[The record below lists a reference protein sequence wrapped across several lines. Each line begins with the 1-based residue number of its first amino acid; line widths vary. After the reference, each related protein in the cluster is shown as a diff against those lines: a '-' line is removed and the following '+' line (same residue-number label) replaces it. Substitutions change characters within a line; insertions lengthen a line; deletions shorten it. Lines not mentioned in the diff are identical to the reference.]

1 MAKIVEVTK
10 QGLERD
16 IHNGLS
22 RKEMAAK
29 YGISTITLASV
40 LKQVG
45 LSNKR
50 GPQVIVKIVDIEEY
64 NRQQDTIVTDNI
76 TEDNVSEVL
85 SSFKEFV
92 SEDDD
97 IVGEL

>member
-10 QGLERD
+10 QGLESD

-22 RKEMAAK
+22 RKEMATK

-50 GPQVIVKIVDIEEY
+50 GPQVIVKIVDVEEY
-64 NRQQDTIVTDNI
+64 NNSQNQVTTDNI
-76 TEDNVSEVL
+76 VENNTIYDSNIKDIISEN
-85 SSFKEFV
+85 
-92 SEDDD
+92 DI

>member
-10 QGLERD
+10 QGLESD

-22 RKEMAAK
+22 RKEMATK

-50 GPQVIVKIVDIEEY
+50 GPQVIVKIVDVEEY
-64 NRQQDTIVTDNI
+64 NNSQYNAATDSIVEDNI
-76 TEDNVSEVL
+76 PEMASN
-85 SSFKEFV
+85 FKEFV

>member
-10 QGLERD
+10 QGLEND

-76 TEDNVSEVL
+76 TEDYVSEVL

>member
-1 MAKIVEVTK
+1 MYW
-10 QGLERD
+10 LFP
-16 IHNGLS
+16 
-22 RKEMAAK
+22 AK

-50 GPQVIVKIVDIEEY
+50 GPQVIVKIVDVEEY
-64 NRQQDTIVTDNI
+64 NNQQNYIVTDNI
-76 TEDNVSEVL
+76 SENNVPEVL
-85 SSFKEFV
+85 SDFKEFV
-92 SEDDD
+92 SEDDE

>member
-10 QGLERD
+10 QGLEND
-16 IHNGLS
+16 INNGLS

-64 NRQQDTIVTDNI
+64 NKQKDTIVTDNI
-76 TEDNVSEVL
+76 TEDNVPEVL
-85 SSFKEFV
+85 SDFKEFV
-92 SEDDD
+92 SEDDE

>member
-10 QGLERD
+10 QGLESD

-22 RKEMAAK
+22 RKEMATK

-50 GPQVIVKIVDIEEY
+50 GPQVIVKIVDVEEY
-64 NRQQDTIVTDNI
+64 NNSQNQVTTDNI
-76 TEDNVSEVL
+76 VENNTIYDSNI
-85 SSFKEFV
+85 KDII
-92 SEDDD
+92 SEDDI

>member
-10 QGLERD
+10 QGLESD

-22 RKEMAAK
+22 RKEMATK

-50 GPQVIVKIVDIEEY
+50 GPQVIVKIVDVEEY
-64 NRQQDTIVTDNI
+64 NNQQNYIVTDNI
-76 TEDNVSEVL
+76 SEDNVPEVL
-85 SSFKEFV
+85 SDFKEFV
-92 SEDDD
+92 SEDDE

>member
-10 QGLERD
+10 QGLESD

-50 GPQVIVKIVDIEEY
+50 GPQVIVKIVDVEEY
-64 NRQQDTIVTDNI
+64 NNQQNYIVTDNI
-76 TEDNVSEVL
+76 SENNVPEVL
-85 SSFKEFV
+85 SDFKEFV
-92 SEDDD
+92 SEDDE